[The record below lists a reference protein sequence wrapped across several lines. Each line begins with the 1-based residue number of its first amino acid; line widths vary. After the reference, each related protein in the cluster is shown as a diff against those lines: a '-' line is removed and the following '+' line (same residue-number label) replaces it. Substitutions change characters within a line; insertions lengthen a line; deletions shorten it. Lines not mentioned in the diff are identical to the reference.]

1 MRNKQRQ
8 RDQLFASGGGG
19 NGAMTSSLNNS
30 WQREQEKI
38 NAILDPKATKYES
51 YFFYYLIICFACEEE
66 FHANSRVKYV
76 EQNLDLMIKRFY
88 KT

>member
-8 RDQLFASGGGG
+8 RDQLFASGGGGG

-38 NAILDPKATKYES
+38 NAILDPKATEYE
-51 YFFYYLIICFACEEE
+51 FYYLIIFALLAKKN
-66 FHANSRVKYV
+66 F
-76 EQNLDLMIKRFY
+76 M
-88 KT
+88 